1 MSQLP
6 PLVVSPSVSEFFL
19 HLLESHWEQLQLAL
33 SSSPTETY
41 FRVIVPTD
49 YRLDLTFLC
58 AARERRAEILPRLQE
73 AIDKT
78 CEHKGWDINQFRLQ
92 GHPILA
98 DVLFLPV
105 LASTNIEKPSKEL
118 MIDTSA
124 GMAVLRGADI
134 FAPGILAIES
144 DVHVDDKVSV
154 DLEKKCL
161 RGFSKNFQ
169 GRKVHVGNGILT
181 QSRHAIFSKPSS
193 ELSGDG
199 VIMTEP
205 LCRTCGIPPGMS
217 DLVFLQN
224 ITSTLTATILD
235 VGPDDIVLDM
245 CASPGGKT
253 VHIASMLR
261 GTGFVIAID
270 KNKYKTDR
278 IHKNAK
284 SCKVEGKVKA
294 YAKDSTN
301 LEGSSK
307 PHDFRA
313 LQGQGF
319 EAEVFDR
326 IMLDP
331 PCTGFGQRPMFSM
344 TKDVQEVRSFRDSQ
358 PMYQKRLMSQAV
370 RLLKAGGTMVYS
382 TCTLNP
388 YENEA
393 VVAYC
398 LEKHPNMELVTPDVK
413 LGEPGLE
420 GYGLTASQCAQV
432 QRFDP
437 VTNPETVGF
446 FIAKLC
452 KKSIRVH

>member
-1 MSQLP
+1 MVAY
-6 PLVVSPSVSEFFL
+6 PL
-19 HLLESHWEQLQLAL
+19 
-33 SSSPTETY
+33 
-41 FRVIVPTD
+41 
-49 YRLDLTFLC
+49 
-58 AARERRAEILPRLQE
+58 
-73 AIDKT
+73 
-78 CEHKGWDINQFRLQ
+78 
-92 GHPILA
+92 
-98 DVLFLPV
+98 
-105 LASTNIEKPSKEL
+105 LASCLISY
-118 MIDTSA
+118 
-124 GMAVLRGADI
+124 
-134 FAPGILAIES
+134 
-144 DVHVDDKVSV
+144 VSCQV

-245 CASPGGKT
+245 VSSIVPSCIVPIKCNNAGFICQCASPGGKT

-307 PHDFRA
+307 PHEFRA

-382 TCTLNP
+382 TCTVNMNP
-388 YENEA
+388 GQIIY
-393 VVAYC
+393 
-398 LEKHPNMELVTPDVK
+398 
-413 LGEPGLE
+413 
-420 GYGLTASQCAQV
+420 LTL
-432 QRFDP
+432 F
-437 VTNPETVGF
+437 
-446 FIAKLC
+446 
-452 KKSIRVH
+452 